1 MSSPLLAEVAGQL
14 GFRAVPR
21 ITGSRP
27 ALGTPA
33 GVRSLAPRMEGILGE
48 QPPTADLLCLL
59 LIHESYRRV
68 IETYEQ
74 QKLGGVFGVF
84 AAILDE
90 AAADTGA
97 LIDPTRIPWTLP
109 ESAEPDDIG
118 DRWREVLVAR
128 LANENSAA
136 SRYRALYDDS
146 ALSGEAWERSIA
158 RLESFFGARPRFG
171 PDDEPLPT
179 MLRRPMREHPDS
191 LPAQLAYIRRRWAPL
206 LGELAGMMLLA
217 EALAEEETAA
227 RIGGPGPVQALHF
240 GGEGDDEN
248 FTTDRDWMPQVV
260 LIAKS
265 TLVYLD
271 QLSQEYDAT
280 ITRLDQIPD
289 KELQRLADLG
299 VNALWLI
306 GLWERSP
313 ASRRIKH
320 LTGNPDAEASAYS
333 LLDYDIASE
342 LGGWEALGK
351 LREQAWR
358 HGIRLA
364 SDMVPNH
371 TGIDSRWVS
380 EHPEWFIQT
389 SQAPYPGY
397 AFTGE
402 NLSRDPDLLIQL
414 EDHYWDRTDA
424 AVSFRR
430 EDRRT
435 GEVRYIYHGNDG
447 THLPWNDTAQ
457 LNFLDPA
464 VRRAVSDTILHVARN
479 FPIIRFDAAM
489 VLARKH
495 VQRLWYP
502 LPGSGG
508 GVPSRAEHAMT
519 QTEFDAAMPQ
529 EFWREVVDRCATDAP
544 DTLLLAEAFW
554 MMEGYFVRTLGM
566 HRVYNSAFMNM
577 LKDEKN
583 AEFRETIRNTLSFDP
598 EILKRFVNFM
608 SNPDEETARDQFGDG
623 DKYFG
628 VFTLMATMPGLPMIG
643 HGQFEGYR
651 EKYGMEYRRAYRG
664 EVLDQS
670 LLDAHRRFV
679 VPLLQRR
686 DQFAHA
692 DEFMLYDLLPPG
704 DGVNE
709 NVIAYS
715 NDRNGL
721 RSLVVYN
728 NAYAQ
733 ASGHINR
740 SAPVLRRDGQR
751 RYLWQTS
758 LAGALGLS
766 SRDDAYCILHEQV
779 SGRTYLYPSR
789 LMQHEGLYLDLAG
802 YERRVYLDIYEDYD
816 RPDRPLALLWS
827 QIGAS
832 GCVDL
837 EAELRRARHRPLLDA
852 WDALAG
858 SAGFRWWTAIAG
870 SDSLPSLS
878 DVADLVRRARAVA
891 RQLPAA
897 ADPPDRLADAY
908 AVLRSAPAPPGDA
921 DRWRLALRALRFI
934 LGPGLHSEDLEP
946 IGEPELCEDPGLDAA
961 GILTP
966 PAPPVLQSPLEAPGP
981 GLQGADPSGAP
992 D

>member
-1 MSSPLLAEVAGQL
+1 MSSPLLTEVAAEL
-14 GFRAVPR
+14 GFAAVPR
-21 ITGSRP
+21 IRGSNP
-27 ALGTPA
+27 SLGTPA
-33 GVRSLAPRMEGILGE
+33 GVRALAPRLEGILGE
-48 QPPTADLLCLL
+48 QPPTAELLCLL

-68 IETYEQ
+68 IDTYED
-74 QKLGGVFGVF
+74 QKLSGVFGVF
-84 AAILDE
+84 ASLLDDAGAE
-90 AAADTGA
+90 TGA
-97 LIDPTRIPWTLP
+97 LIDPADAPWVLP
-109 ESAEPDDIG
+109 EDARPDDPG
-118 DRWREVLVAR
+118 DSWREVLVVR
-128 LANENSAA
+128 LANENPAA
-136 SRYRALYDDS
+136 ARYRALYDDS
-146 ALSGEAWERSIA
+146 TLEPESWERSIG
-158 RLESFFGARPRFG
+158 RLDSFFGARPRFG
-171 PDDEPLPT
+171 PDHEPLSA
-179 MLRRPMREHPDS
+179 MLRRPMREHPES
-191 LPAQLAYIRRRWAPL
+191 LAAQLAYIRHKWASL
-206 LGELAGMMLLA
+206 VGELAGMMLLA

-227 RIGGPGPVQALHF
+227 RIGGPGPVQPLHF

-248 FTTDRDWMPQVV
+248 FTADRDWMPQVV

-289 KELQRLADLG
+289 QELQRLAALG

-333 LLDYDIASE
+333 LLDYDIAGE
-342 LGGWEALGK
+342 LGGWEALGR
-351 LREQAWR
+351 LREKAWQY
-358 HGIRLA
+358 GIRLA

-371 TGIDSRWVS
+371 TGIDSRWMS
-380 EHPEWFIQT
+380 EHPNWFIQT
-389 SQAPYPGY
+389 RQPPYPGY
-397 AFTGE
+397 SYTGE
-402 NLSRDPDLLIQL
+402 NLSQDPNLVIQL
-414 EDHYWDRTDA
+414 EDHYWDRSDA

-430 EDRRT
+430 EERSSGD
-435 GEVRYIYHGNDG
+435 VRYIYHGNDG
-447 THLPWNDTAQ
+447 THLPWNDTGQ

-508 GVPSRAEHAMT
+508 GVPSRAEHALT
-519 QTEFDAAMPQ
+519 QAEFDAAMPQ
-529 EFWREVVDRCATDAP
+529 EFWREVVDRCATEAP

-583 AEFRETIRNTLSFDP
+583 AEFRQTIRNTLSFDP

-628 VFTLMATMPGLPMIG
+628 VFTLMATLPGLPMIG

-651 EKYGMEYRRAYRG
+651 EKYGMEFRRAYRG
-664 EVLDQS
+664 EVLDQG
-670 LLDAHRRFV
+670 LLEAHRRHV

-692 DEFMLYDLLPPG
+692 DEFMLYDLVAPG
-704 DGVNE
+704 DGINE

-733 ASGHINR
+733 AAGHINR

-751 RYLWQTS
+751 RSLWQS
-758 LAGALGLS
+758 SIAGAFGLS
-766 SRDDAYCILHEQV
+766 GRDDAFCILREQV
-779 SGRTYLYPSR
+779 SGLTYLYPSG
-789 LMQHEGLYLDLAG
+789 LIQHEGLYLDLSG

-832 GCVDL
+832 GCPDL
-837 EAELRRARHRPLLDA
+837 EAELRRARHRPLLNA
-852 WDALAG
+852 WDTLMTSPGFSWWYGLPG
-858 SAGFRWWTAIAG
+858 SE
-870 SDSLPSLS
+870 SLPEPGV
-878 DVADLVRRARAVA
+878 VADFARRVRDLA
-891 RQLPAA
+891 RQLPRTS
-897 ADPPDRLADAY
+897 DPAIRLAEAY
-908 AVLRSAPAPPGDA
+908 SVLRTAPVRGDEA
-921 DRWRLALRALRFI
+921 ERRRRLALRGLRWI
-934 LGPGLHSEDLEP
+934 LGPGVEKDDLEP
-946 IGEPELCEDPGLDAA
+946 LGEPELGMAH
-961 GILTP
+961 G
-966 PAPPVLQSPLEAPGP
+966 S
-981 GLQGADPSGAP
+981 DPSGILRPPATAEPTPAP
-992 D
+992 QQDEKQQ